1 MHENSPILT
10 GERRE
15 RLGSRY
21 AKRLRDGGKLPVV
34 VYGHGKEPAAIAVDA
49 KSTIKHIHEGER
61 IFRLD
66 VDGQQE
72 IVLLRDVQF
81 DYLGDGIIHCDMSRV
96 DLDEVTHSHVRI
108 VLKGDPVGLKKSGTL
123 MMHPTTEIT
132 VECKL
137 RDLPSVIEV
146 NISELDEGK
155 AVTASEIDLGPN
167 VKLLSDPND
176 VLAQITHSAGE
187 VAVGEEAEIEGG
199 EAQPEVIA
207 EKKDEE
213 KSGE

>member
-1 MHENSPILT
+1 MHRKSSVLH

-21 AKRLRDGGKLPVV
+21 AKRLREVGKLPVV

-49 KSTIKHIHEGER
+49 KSTIKLIHGGER
-61 IFRLD
+61 IFRLA
-66 VDGQQE
+66 VDGQEE

-108 VLKGDPVGLKKSGTL
+108 KLKGDPVGLKKSGTL
-123 MMHPTTEIT
+123 MMHPVSEIT

-137 RDLPSVIEV
+137 RDLPSAIEV

-155 AVTASEIDLGPN
+155 AITAGDVELGPD

-187 VAVGEEAEIEGG
+187 VAVGEEAEVEGG

-213 KSGE
+213 KSGD